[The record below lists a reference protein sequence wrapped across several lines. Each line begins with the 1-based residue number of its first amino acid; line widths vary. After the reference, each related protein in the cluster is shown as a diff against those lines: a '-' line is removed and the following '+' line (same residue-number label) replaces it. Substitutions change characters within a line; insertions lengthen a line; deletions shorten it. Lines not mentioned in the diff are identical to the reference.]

1 MGFESYLFMQIILFL
16 IITVLLMPGT
26 AFSGAIQGVAIFS
39 GKTEQ
44 LKPYKTGKYKK
55 VCGSGIPN
63 ESILIDNKGVKN
75 SVISLHGKKL
85 KKRGGEYKL
94 DQKKCRYEPHVIAVP
109 LDSELKIHTSDPINH
124 NIHTYSFENDPINI
138 MFLPGQ
144 DAYSQEMEEAEVIK
158 VECDLHDWMRAWV
171 VVTPNAYSAVS
182 GADGSFEIPDVPPGK
197 YELTAWHETL
207 GSLTKN
213 ITVGNDGLNVNFD
226 FLEVSQEEANR

>member
-1 MGFESYLFMQIILFL
+1 MQIIPFL
-16 IITVLLMPGT
+16 IIAVLLMPGT
-26 AFSGAIQGVAIFS
+26 AFSGSIQGVAIFS

-55 VCGSGIPN
+55 ACGPGIPN
-63 ESILIDNKGVKN
+63 ESILIDNKGVRN

-144 DAYSQEMEEAEVIK
+144 DAYSQEMEEAEIIK
-158 VECDLHDWMRAWV
+158 VECDLHDWMRAWI
-171 VVTPNAYSAVS
+171 VVTPNAYSTVS
-182 GADGSFEIPDVPPGK
+182 ATDGSFEIPDVPPGK

-226 FLEVSQEEANR
+226 FLEVPQQEAKR

>member
-16 IITVLLMPGT
+16 IIAVLLMPGT
-26 AFSGAIQGVAIFS
+26 GFSGAIQGVAIFS

>member
-1 MGFESYLFMQIILFL
+1 MQIILFL
-16 IITVLLMPGT
+16 IIAVLLMPGT
-26 AFSGAIQGVAIFS
+26 GFSGAIQGVAIFS

>member
-1 MGFESYLFMQIILFL
+1 MHLVSYLLLAVILS
-16 IITVLLMPGT
+16 PGL
-26 AFSGAIQGVAIFS
+26 AISGSLNGTAIFS
-39 GKTEQ
+39 GKIEQ

-55 VCGSGIPN
+55 ACGTDIPN
-63 ESILIDNKGVKN
+63 ESMLINNKGVGN
-75 SVISLHGKKL
+75 VVISLHGKKL
-85 KKRGGEYKL
+85 NKRGGEYKL

-144 DAYSQEMEEAEVIK
+144 DAYSQEMDEAEIIK
-158 VECDLHDWMRAWV
+158 VECDLHDWMRAWI
-171 VVTPNAYSAVS
+171 VVTPNAYSTVS

-226 FLEVSQEEANR
+226 FLEVPQQEAKR

>member
-1 MGFESYLFMQIILFL
+1 MHLVSYLLLAVILSPEL
-16 IITVLLMPGT
+16 AISGSLNGT
-26 AFSGAIQGVAIFS
+26 AIFS
-39 GKTEQ
+39 GKIEQ

-55 VCGSGIPN
+55 ACGTDIPN
-63 ESILIDNKGVKN
+63 ESMLINDKGVGN
-75 SVISLHGKKL
+75 VVISLHGKKL

-144 DAYSQEMEEAEVIK
+144 DAYSQEMEEAEIIK
-158 VECDLHDWMRAWV
+158 VECDLHDWMRAWI

-182 GADGSFEIPDVPPGK
+182 GADGSFEIPNVPPGN

-213 ITVGNDGLNVNFD
+213 ITVRNDGLNVNFD
-226 FLEVSQEEANR
+226 FLKVPQQEAKR

>member
-1 MGFESYLFMQIILFL
+1 MHLVSYLLLAVILS
-16 IITVLLMPGT
+16 PGL
-26 AFSGAIQGVAIFS
+26 AISGSLNGTAIFS
-39 GKTEQ
+39 GKIEQ

-55 VCGSGIPN
+55 ACGTNIPN
-63 ESILIDNKGVKN
+63 ESMLINNKGVGN
-75 SVISLHGKKL
+75 VVISLHGKKL

-144 DAYSQEMEEAEVIK
+144 DAYSQEMEEAEIIK

-171 VVTPNAYSAVS
+171 VVTPNGYSTVS
-182 GADGSFEIPDVPPGK
+182 GTDGSFEIPDVPPGK

-213 ITVGNDGLNVNFD
+213 ITVRNDGLNVNFD
-226 FLEVSQEEANR
+226 FLEVPQQEAKR

>member
-1 MGFESYLFMQIILFL
+1 MHLVSYLLLAVILSPEL
-16 IITVLLMPGT
+16 AISGSLNGT
-26 AFSGAIQGVAIFS
+26 AIFS
-39 GKTEQ
+39 GKIEQ

-55 VCGSGIPN
+55 ACGTNIPN
-63 ESILIDNKGVKN
+63 ESMLINDKGVGN
-75 SVISLHGKKL
+75 VVISLHGKKL

-144 DAYSQEMEEAEVIK
+144 DAYSQEMEEAEIIK
-158 VECDLHDWMRAWV
+158 VECDLHDWMRAWI
-171 VVTPNAYSAVS
+171 VVTPNAYSTVS
-182 GADGSFEIPDVPPGK
+182 GTDGSFEIPDVPSGK

-226 FLEVSQEEANR
+226 FLEVPQQEAKR

>member
-1 MGFESYLFMQIILFL
+1 MCFESYLFMQIILFL
-16 IITVLLMPGT
+16 IIAVILMPGT

>member
-1 MGFESYLFMQIILFL
+1 
-16 IITVLLMPGT
+16 MPGT

>member
-1 MGFESYLFMQIILFL
+1 MHLVSYLLLAVILS
-16 IITVLLMPGT
+16 PGL
-26 AFSGAIQGVAIFS
+26 AISGSLNGTAIFS
-39 GKTEQ
+39 GKIEQ

-55 VCGSGIPN
+55 ACGTDIPN
-63 ESILIDNKGVKN
+63 ESMLINNKGVGN
-75 SVISLHGKKL
+75 VVISLHGKKL

-144 DAYSQEMEEAEVIK
+144 DAYSQEMEEAEIIK

-171 VVTPNAYSAVS
+171 VVTPNGYSTVS
-182 GADGSFEIPDVPPGK
+182 GTDGSFEIPDVPPGK

-213 ITVGNDGLNVNFD
+213 ITVRNDGLNVNFD
-226 FLEVSQEEANR
+226 FLEVPQQEAKR

>member
-1 MGFESYLFMQIILFL
+1 MGFESYLFMQIILL
-16 IITVLLMPGT
+16 IIAVLLMPGT

>member
-1 MGFESYLFMQIILFL
+1 MYLVSYLLLAVILSPEL
-16 IITVLLMPGT
+16 AISGSLNGT
-26 AFSGAIQGVAIFS
+26 AIFS
-39 GKTEQ
+39 GKIEQ
-44 LKPYKTGKYKK
+44 LKPYKTRKYKK
-55 VCGSGIPN
+55 PCGTDIPN
-63 ESILIDNKGVKN
+63 ESMLINNKGVVN
-75 SVISLHGKKL
+75 VVISLHGKKL

-144 DAYSQEMEEAEVIK
+144 DAYSQEMEEAEIIK
-158 VECDLHDWMRAWV
+158 VECDLHDWMRAWI
-171 VVTPNAYSAVS
+171 VVTPNTYSTVS
-182 GADGSFEIPDVPPGK
+182 GTDGSFEIPDVPPGK

-226 FLEVSQEEANR
+226 FLEVPQQEAKR

>member
-1 MGFESYLFMQIILFL
+1 MGFESYLFMQIIIFL
-16 IITVLLMPGT
+16 IIAVLLMPGT
-26 AFSGAIQGVAIFS
+26 AFSGSIQGVAIFS
-39 GKTEQ
+39 GKIEQ

-55 VCGSGIPN
+55 ACGSDIPN
-63 ESILIDNKGVKN
+63 ESILIDNKGIKN

-94 DQKKCRYEPHVIAVP
+94 DQKKCRYEPHVITVP

-144 DAYSQEMEEAEVIK
+144 DPYTQEMEEAEVIK

-171 VVTPNAYSAVS
+171 VVTPNGYSAVS

-213 ITVGNDGLNVNFD
+213 ITVEDDGLNVNFD
-226 FLEVSQEEANR
+226 FLEVPQQEAKR

>member
-16 IITVLLMPGT
+16 VIAVLLMPGT

>member
-1 MGFESYLFMQIILFL
+1 MHLVSYLLLAVILSPEL
-16 IITVLLMPGT
+16 AISGSLNGT
-26 AFSGAIQGVAIFS
+26 AIFS
-39 GKTEQ
+39 GKIEQ
-44 LKPYKTGKYKK
+44 LKPYKTGQYKK
-55 VCGSGIPN
+55 ACGTDIPN
-63 ESILIDNKGVKN
+63 ESMLIDNKGVGN
-75 SVISLHGKKL
+75 VVISLHGKKL

-144 DAYSQEMEEAEVIK
+144 DAYSQEMEEAEIIK
-158 VECDLHDWMRAWV
+158 VECDLHDWMRAWI
-171 VVTPNAYSAVS
+171 VVTPNAYSTVS
-182 GADGSFEIPDVPPGK
+182 GTDGSFEIPDVPPGK

-226 FLEVSQEEANR
+226 FLEVPQQEAKR